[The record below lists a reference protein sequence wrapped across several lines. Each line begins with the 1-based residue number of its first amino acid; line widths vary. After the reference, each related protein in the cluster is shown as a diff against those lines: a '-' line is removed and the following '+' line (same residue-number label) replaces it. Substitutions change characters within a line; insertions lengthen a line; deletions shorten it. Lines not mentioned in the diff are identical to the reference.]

1 MPTTTLTIS
10 TGKNKQ
16 VVDITGSIERYLA
29 STGIRQGLCNIFAAH
44 TTVALT
50 TGEVIEGTDE
60 DLSECLGRMIPKMN
74 FRHQHNPA
82 HAPDHMISSILGP
95 SLTIPF
101 REGKLKLGTWQSVLL
116 VERNGPR
123 ERDLVVTVIPSV

>member
-1 MPTTTLTIS
+1 MPSATLTIP

-16 VVDITGSIERYLA
+16 VIDITATIERYLA
-29 STGIRQGLCNIFAAH
+29 TTGIRQGLCNIFAAH
-44 TTVALT
+44 TTAALT

-60 DLSECLGRMIPKMN
+60 DLMETLGRIIPKIS
-74 FRHQHNPA
+74 FRHEHNPA

-101 REGKLKLGTWQSVLL
+101 RDGKLKLGTWQSVLL

-123 ERDLVVTVIPSV
+123 ERDLVVTIIPA